1 MSLPTEQDLLKG
13 AQAFDLT
20 SLAKIY
26 ELISPGLFTYALR
39 LLGEEDLAKEC
50 VAESFSRFLRALR
63 DGKGPQIYLKAYLY
77 RVAHNWITDIYRR
90 QPPPPLELD
99 EDLPAGDHEKPDRL
113 VDARIEREQ
122 LRAALYRLSSDQR
135 QALTLKYIEG
145 WENDEIAAALKKPA
159 GTVRVL
165 QHRGLE
171 ILQKLLLREEEKSVY
186 ELQG

>member
-20 SLAKIY
+20 SLEKIY
-26 ELISPGLFTYALR
+26 DLISLGLFTYALR

-63 DGKGPQIYLKAYLY
+63 DGKGPQIYLKAYPY
-77 RVAHNWITDIYRR
+77 RIAHNWITDVYRR
-90 QPPPPLELD
+90 PPPPLELG
-99 EDLPAGDHEKPDRL
+99 ENLPAGDHEKPDRL

-122 LRAALYRLSSDQR
+122 LRAALYRLTSDQR
-135 QALTLKYIEG
+135 QVLTLKYIEG

-171 ILQKLLLREEEKSVY
+171 ILQKLLLQEEEKSVY
-186 ELQG
+186 GLQG